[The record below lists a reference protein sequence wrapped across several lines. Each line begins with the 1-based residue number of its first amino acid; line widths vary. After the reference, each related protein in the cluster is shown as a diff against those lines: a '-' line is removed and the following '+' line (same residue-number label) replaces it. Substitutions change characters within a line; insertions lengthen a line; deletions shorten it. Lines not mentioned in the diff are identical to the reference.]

1 MGFFS
6 FKTQDTNR
14 SISNVNSIRGAFTVT
29 MSDNNGNRYTEANYH
44 GYGVF
49 GGKDFYEL
57 LAEMNGKQ
65 TREEG
70 IKIAFS
76 GEKYVSPNLSEALD
90 WKWIDSAPETCED
103 QGYFYSDIES
113 PLKDLLRAAF
123 PECVDILCA
132 GVDNWNEGQDPK
144 TFADVYELVHTSLA
158 YYVSKVDGG
167 AELME
172 GLESRIEALEDKIN
186 SILG

>member
-1 MGFFS
+1 MGYFS

-14 SISNVNSIRGAFTVT
+14 SISNAQSIRGAFTVT
-29 MSDNNGNRYTEANYH
+29 MSDYKGNRYTESNYQ

-49 GGKDFYEL
+49 GGKDFYQL

-70 IKIAFS
+70 IKMAFS
-76 GEKYVSPNLSEALD
+76 GEKYLSPNLSESSE
-90 WKWIDSAPETCED
+90 WQWIDAAPETCED
-103 QGYFYSDIES
+103 QGYFYEDIES
-113 PLKDLLRAAF
+113 PLKDLFRVEF
-123 PECVDILCA
+123 PECADILCA
-132 GVDNWNEGQDPK
+132 GVDNWNGGQDPA

-158 YYVSKVDGG
+158 YYISTVDGD

-172 GLESRIEALEDKIN
+172 NLERRFEALENRVN